1 MADALVR
8 VLTQT
13 FTRDDLSNLYL
24 TDPVDDWGTL
34 DGIMFSGGV
43 GEYVYRREMRDFGDL
58 GKLFGEAVRQRLDQN
73 AVPVPLLPAG
83 E

>member
-1 MADALVR
+1 
-8 VLTQT
+8 
-13 FTRDDLSNLYL
+13 
-24 TDPVDDWGTL
+24 
-34 DGIMFSGGV
+34 V

-83 E
+83 